1 MNNTAVFLKG
11 FATVAQSVIRSLKDG
26 KLDLTDLGNFFDDLG
41 DVQNAIE
48 AAGFLPNELKA
59 LVIDD
64 IQGIM
69 DIALDELEEDLSY
82 EQLYTVEAILRF
94 VLVMITLANNK

>member
-64 IQGIM
+64 IDGII
-69 DIALDELEEDLSY
+69 DIALEELEADLTD

>member
-26 KLDLTDLGNFFDDLG
+26 KLDLTDLGNFFDDLA

-64 IQGIM
+64 IDGII
-69 DIALDELEEDLSY
+69 DTALEELEADLSD

>member
-26 KLDLTDLGNFFDDLG
+26 KLDLTDLGNFFDDLA

-64 IQGIM
+64 IDGII
-69 DIALDELEEDLSY
+69 DIALEELEADLSD

>member
-64 IQGIM
+64 IDGII
-69 DIALDELEEDLSY
+69 DIALEELEADLSD
-82 EQLYTVEAILRF
+82 EQLYTIEAILRF

>member
-26 KLDLTDLGNFFDDLG
+26 KLDLTDLGNFFDNLG

-64 IQGIM
+64 IDGII
-69 DIALDELEEDLSY
+69 DIALEELEADLSD
-82 EQLYTVEAILRF
+82 EQLYTIEAILRF

>member
-64 IQGIM
+64 IDGII
-69 DIALDELEEDLSY
+69 DTALEELEADLSD

-94 VLVMITLANNK
+94 VLVLITLANNK

>member
-41 DVQNAIE
+41 DIQNAIE

-64 IQGIM
+64 IDGII
-69 DIALDELEEDLSY
+69 DIALEELEADLSD

>member
-26 KLDLTDLGNFFDDLG
+26 KLDLTDLGNFFDDLA

-64 IQGIM
+64 IDGII
-69 DIALDELEEDLSY
+69 DIALEELEADLSD
-82 EQLYTVEAILRF
+82 EQLYTIEAILRF

>member
-11 FATVAQSVIRSLKDG
+11 FATVAQSDIRSLKDG

-64 IQGIM
+64 IDGII
-69 DIALDELEEDLSY
+69 DIALEELEADLSD

>member
-26 KLDLTDLGNFFDDLG
+26 KLDLTDLGNFFDDLA

-64 IQGIM
+64 IDGII
-69 DIALDELEEDLSY
+69 DIALEELEADLTD

>member
-26 KLDLTDLGNFFDDLG
+26 KLDLTDLGNFFDDLA

-64 IQGIM
+64 IDGII
-69 DIALDELEEDLSY
+69 DTALDELEADLTD

>member
-64 IQGIM
+64 IDGII
-69 DIALDELEEDLSY
+69 DIALEELEADLSD

>member
-26 KLDLTDLGNFFDDLG
+26 KLDLTDLGNFFDDLA

-64 IQGIM
+64 IDGII
-69 DIALDELEEDLSY
+69 DTALEELEADLTD